1 MPNYFSPVWEIS
13 VFVRTANFFLTGSLV
28 VFLLIVSVGW
38 KRPWNGGEKKDGQTY
53 SAPWSRNDY
62 RFARQLRTRMRTTC
76 TLDPAFPFPST
87 FPSLL
92 LSLLFRRCPRT
103 HATTHTSRFFGIR
116 ETSSRAVI
124 FGVIAANRDLD
135 LCTRSRVRANR
146 FWPIDS
152 CLCC

>member
-1 MPNYFSPVWEIS
+1 MGKRILLRGHETITGSP
-13 VFVRTANFFLTGSLV
+13 ANFELGCE
-28 VFLLIVSVGW
+28 
-38 KRPWNGGEKKDGQTY
+38 RPVRWI
-53 SAPWSRNDY
+53 
-62 RFARQLRTRMRTTC
+62 
-76 TLDPAFPFPST
+76 
-87 FPSLL
+87 L
-92 LSLLFRRCPRT
+92 LSLFLPPFPLSFFRSCFVVARVHTRP
-103 HATTHTSRFFGIR
+103 THTSRFFGIR